1 LILGLLQPKAGRIL
15 IDDKILSSTNLISWR
30 KCIAS
35 VPQSIV
41 LNDQSVYENIAFGIP
56 YNEIDFDLVHESAKK
71 ANIFNDILS
80 LKNGFETKT
89 GDKGLSLSG
98 GQRQLIAFVM
108 ATQLIP
114 KLLLLD
120 EPTAALDPQAATTLL
135 KHAGRFIT
143 SHRVTTMMITHDPY
157 IAMSMGNKI
166 WVLENGVITKTFS
179 AEEKKKIHPNELI
192 GHIDYAQIAG

>member
-1 LILGLLQPKAGRIL
+1 M
-15 IDDKILSSTNLISWR
+15 N
-30 KCIAS
+30 
-35 VPQSIV
+35 
-41 LNDQSVYENIAFGIP
+41 
-56 YNEIDFDLVHESAKK
+56 
-71 ANIFNDILS
+71 
-80 LKNGFETKT
+80 
-89 GDKGLSLSG
+89 SLSG

-166 WVLENGVITKTFS
+166 WVLENGAITRTFS

-192 GHIDYAQIAG
+192 GHIDYAQLAE